1 MHHLPLPLYALS
13 PPRERY
19 VPITNPEMLEK
30 IKRAVS
36 LVCNNCNTAHT
47 CSMLRD
53 CHNAQARPL
62 LECSVVKH
70 ARITAK
76 NCPECGGILTEDS
89 DYPKDLLC
97 GHCNKV
103 FDATTLEFVEAY

>member
-1 MHHLPLPLYALS
+1 MRSPFPYYALS
-13 PPRERY
+13 PPRERF
-19 VPITNPEMLEK
+19 VPITNPEILEK
-30 IKRAVS
+30 INRAVQH
-36 LVCNNCNTAHT
+36 VCKGCNTSGT

-53 CHNAQARPL
+53 RHNAQGRPL

-70 ARITAK
+70 AGITAK
-76 NCPECGGILTEDS
+76 NCPECGGNLTEDS

-103 FDATTLEFVEAY
+103 FDAATLEFVEAY